1 MLGELHLP
9 KQFRPDRP
17 YRRCALGI
25 DLPREFIEDLQS
37 IDPDLYPVW
46 HPYRVL
52 WDNVI
57 NEDSGELEDP
67 RYTVHS
73 MYGEMNFGFVLTD
86 GEGKPIEDGSWHIWR
101 WCYPHGV
108 AHIIKLESR
117 EPGYLRLFLK
127 RMMIQ
132 AQWTNKYGFRAYNR
146 LLDQVREEDR
156 TQLMK
161 DRQSLFD
168 ATQEENSWLMK
179 RAIDN
184 AASGH
189 MAPTNPTK
197 DSIISYPGQTNRS
210 RIITPL
216 DDTEGGL
223 YVPE

>member
-1 MLGELHLP
+1 
-9 KQFRPDRP
+9 
-17 YRRCALGI
+17 
-25 DLPREFIEDLQS
+25 
-37 IDPDLYPVW
+37 
-46 HPYRVL
+46 VL

-67 RYTVHS
+67 RYTVHN

-86 GEGKPIEDGSWHIWR
+86 GAGKPIEDGSWHIWR

-132 AQWTNKYGFRAYNR
+132 SQWTNKYGFRAYNR

-161 DRQSLFD
+161 DRQALFD

-216 DDTEGGL
+216 DDKEGGL
-223 YVPE
+223 YIPE